1 MRIVQLA
8 DLHFG
13 TEDPRAIDAAASRIS
28 VLEPDVIVVSGD
40 MTQRGKH
47 REFQAARDW
56 VDSLARPTLVVPGNH
71 DTPLLNML
79 SRARYPF
86 QRHHAYFPA
95 GDDMLQVD
103 SVSVEG
109 LNTARG
115 WQARS
120 NWAEGSVRLDHLAEI
135 VTRDAPPD
143 SLRMLACHHPFRSPT
158 DAPLRTRTRRG
169 VPASQMLAASDIAV
183 LLTGHV
189 HTPHAEL
196 IRETTGCY
204 IAISAGTLS
213 TRLRNA
219 LPGFNSLDVTDTAI
233 SVEAH
238 DFDGMVFGAR
248 SLGRWRTSD
257 IQPHGPIRGAAISPF
272 KRAARL
278 RD

>member
-47 REFQAARDW
+47 REFQTARDW
-56 VDSLARPTLVVPGNH
+56 IDSLNRPTLIVPGNH

-79 SRARYPF
+79 SRARRPF
-86 QRHHAYFPA
+86 QRHHAYFPIRT
-95 GDDMLQVD
+95 DMLQVG
-103 SVSVEG
+103 SVSIDG

-120 NWAEGSVRLDHLAEI
+120 NWAEGSVRLDHLAEL
-135 VTRDAPPD
+135 VSRDAPAD

-169 VPASQMLAASDIAV
+169 ALASEMLAASDISV

-196 IRETTGCY
+196 IREATGNY

-219 LPGFNSLDVTDTAI
+219 LPAFNSLDVTTSEV
-233 SVEAH
+233 SVETH
-238 DFDGMVFGAR
+238 DFDGMVFRAR
-248 SLGRWRTSD
+248 SLGQWRTSD
-257 IQPHGPIRGAAISPF
+257 LLPHAPSRSATIWPF
-272 KRAARL
+272 RRASRPQ
-278 RD
+278 D

>member
-13 TEDPRAIDAAASRIS
+13 TEDPRAIDAAASRIDG
-28 VLEPDVIVVSGD
+28 LEPDVIVVSGD

-56 VDSLARPTLVVPGNH
+56 IDTLGRPTLVVPGNH

-79 SRARYPF
+79 SRARRPF
-86 QRHHAYFPA
+86 KRHHSYFPVRT
-95 GDDMLQVD
+95 DMLQVGD
-103 SVSVEG
+103 VSIDG

-135 VTRDAPPD
+135 VSRDAPAD

-158 DAPLRTRTRRG
+158 GAPLRTQTRRG
-169 VPASQMLAASDIAV
+169 VRASEMLAASDIAV

-196 IRETTGCY
+196 IREATGNY

-219 LPGFNSLDVTDTAI
+219 LPAFNSLELTESSL
-233 SVEAH
+233 SVETH
-238 DFDGMVFGAR
+238 DFDGTAFSAR
-248 SLGRWRTSD
+248 PLGNWQMSE
-257 IQPHGPIRGAAISPF
+257 IMPG
-272 KRAARL
+272 
-278 RD
+278 

>member
-40 MTQRGKH
+40 LTQRGKH
-47 REFQAARDW
+47 QEFQAARDW
-56 VDSLARPTLVVPGNH
+56 IDTLGRPSLVVPGNH

-86 QRHHAYFPA
+86 QRHHYYFPA
-95 GDDMLQVD
+95 DTDMLQMGD
-103 SVSVEG
+103 VSIDG

-135 VTRDAPPD
+135 VSRDAPPH

-158 DAPLRTRTRRG
+158 GAPLRTRTRRG
-169 VPASQMLAASDIAV
+169 APASQMLAGSDIAV

-196 IRETTGCY
+196 IREATGSY

-213 TRLRNA
+213 TRLRDA
-219 LPGFNSLDVTDTAI
+219 LPAFNSVDVTDAAI
-233 SVEAH
+233 SVETH
-238 DFDGMVFGAR
+238 DFDGMVFRAR
-248 SLGRWRTSD
+248 PLGRWRTSD
-257 IQPHGPIRGAAISPF
+257 LLPHTPTRSATISPF
-272 KRAARL
+272 KRTARL
-278 RD
+278 QD